1 MNRLKSISA
10 INLSAI
16 EEYNIRYIDTKFYEY
31 ALSVQRVL
39 YNNSEYFDT
48 YVNNDADRLDKQI
61 SAMYDYMAKRD
72 AQASAE
78 VLSTTLDIS
87 AKYYAQLD
95 EFSNFSL
102 LLNRKTVDSIN
113 DDYSYNLQATQ
124 YREEVYSKISAH

>member
-1 MNRLKSISA
+1 MNRLKSILA
-10 INLSAI
+10 INLSVI

-31 ALSVQRVL
+31 TLSVQRVL

-113 DDYSYNLQATQ
+113 DDYSYNLQAT
-124 YREEVYSKISAH
+124 